1 MNIYISYPVDCGP
14 GEFVDSTDPDNPQCI
29 DCPVGTYQ
37 PVRDPTN
44 HTCIECE
51 MMGGLKTSTLE
62 PGSGKLAS
70 DCIRECMTLP
80 MTEIE
85 SILAIV
91 CSFIQREQ
99 NIPVLC
105 SMQNFKMRHN
115 LQKTV

>member
-1 MNIYISYPVDCGP
+1 M
-14 GEFVDSTDPDNPQCI
+14 
-29 DCPVGTYQ
+29 
-37 PVRDPTN
+37 RDPTN

-80 MTEIE
+80 MTKIE

>member
-1 MNIYISYPVDCGP
+1 M
-14 GEFVDSTDPDNPQCI
+14 

-44 HTCIECE
+44 HTCIDCE

-62 PGSGKLAS
+62 PGSGKMAS
-70 DCIRECMTLP
+70 DCIRECITLDVK
-80 MTEIE
+80 EIE

-99 NIPVLC
+99 NITVLS
-105 SMQNFKMRHN
+105 SMQNFKTTHN
-115 LQKTV
+115 LQKTIYKDFSYDESETSVTTM